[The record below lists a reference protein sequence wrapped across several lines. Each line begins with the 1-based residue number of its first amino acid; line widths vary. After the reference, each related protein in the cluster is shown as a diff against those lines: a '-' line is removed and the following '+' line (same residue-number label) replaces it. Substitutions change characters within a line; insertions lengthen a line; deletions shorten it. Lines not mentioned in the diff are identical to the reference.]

1 MIVLVVWKLVTFC
14 KIIYFLKIIFFL
26 LGEKKCQQYSIVA
39 MQIFHITH
47 THTPY
52 NVEVKFVM

>member
-47 THTPY
+47 TPY